1 MPLEE
6 EFVKLIKDP
15 VHGYVPLTEAE
26 IRVIDTQVF
35 QRLRRIQ
42 QLAGSNYVYP
52 GATHTRFEHSLG
64 VLHLAG
70 IAGKKLSKY
79 MSEDDV
85 QLIRLAALLHDVGHG
100 PFSHSFEPFLEK
112 KTGLNHEHMSKILV
126 EKTEIGDILED
137 YGFSKSEVS
146 TLCTGMCSSKPQF
159 MNQIIRSAIDV
170 DKLDFVVRDSLHTG
184 AGYGSIDIY
193 RIIYNMDVI
202 EEVLSLD
209 EKALPALET
218 LLIGRMEAFRAI
230 YFHKTS
236 RAVQLMINMA
246 LEQVEDEI
254 SREQLLDPKFYCSL
268 DDYTTWVLLKK
279 HQKAGKIIER
289 LEARKL
295 LKAAYERTMFLR
307 DRYVVTLFRSEA
319 VRNKLR
325 EELSAESGVPIER
338 IIIDTPTLPTVPYH
352 WGPPSEDMRIPLHRR
367 VGGEVIQIES
377 SSISELIDFMKRFM
391 NIIRVYSFEEDREKV
406 RKAAIRVLGS
416 TDYSLAVSY

>member
-1 MPLEE
+1 MPLKEP
-6 EFVKLIKDP
+6 VKLIKDP
-15 VHGYVPLTEAE
+15 VHGYVSLTEAE
-26 IRVIDTQVF
+26 VKLADTKVF

-70 IAGKKLSKY
+70 IAGERLSKY
-79 MSEDDV
+79 MSEEDM
-85 QLIRLAALLHDVGHG
+85 QAIRIAALLHDVGHG
-100 PFSHSFEPFLEK
+100 PFSHSFEPFLER
-112 KTGLNHEHMSKILV
+112 KTGLNHEDMSKLLV

-137 YGFSKSEVS
+137 YGFSRSEISSLCIGVS
-146 TLCTGMCSSKPQF
+146 HKPQF

-184 AGYGSIDIY
+184 AGYGNIDIY
-193 RIIYNMDVI
+193 RIIYNIDVVDD
-202 EEVLSLD
+202 VLSLD
-209 EKALPALET
+209 EKALPALEA
-218 LLIGRMEAFRAI
+218 LLIGRMEAFRTI

-246 LEQVEDEI
+246 LEQIEDEI
-254 SREQLLDPKFYCSL
+254 SRGQLLDPSFYCSL

-279 HQKAGKIIER
+279 HPRAGSIVER

-307 DRYVVTLFRSEA
+307 DRHVVALFRSEA

-325 EELSAESGVPIER
+325 EELSAESGVPMER

-352 WGPPSEDMRIPLHRR
+352 WGPPSEDMRIPIHRR
-367 VGGEVIQIES
+367 VCGEVIKVES

-391 NIIRVYSFEEDREKV
+391 NIIRVYSFEEDRERV
-406 RKAAIRVLGS
+406 RKAAIRVLGDV
-416 TDYSLAVSY
+416 DYSLTVSY